1 MSVINQSDIEHI
13 DEALR
18 KFANQKNMNG
28 FAAILIGFTDDGDHT
43 CLIAKGELNR
53 VDMLYCFSKGI
64 QNLFERMDALK
75 HKSACAYYQ
84 NSCLMQFFLSV
95 FSYFGKRGL
104 STVSGHDE
112 NYKYKERGLNP
123 FQVETGIPVFPYGFA
138 A

>member
-28 FAAILIGFTDDGDHT
+28 FAAILIGFTDEGDHT

-64 QNLFERMDALK
+64 QLSLIHIFLK
-75 HKSACAYYQ
+75 TIFRSVSCSSLRAQRSA
-84 NSCLMQFFLSV
+84 
-95 FSYFGKRGL
+95 
-104 STVSGHDE
+104 
-112 NYKYKERGLNP
+112 
-123 FQVETGIPVFPYGFA
+123 
-138 A
+138 

>member
-28 FAAILIGFTDDGDHT
+28 RRNRRSGKNMNGFAAILIGFTDEGDHT

-64 QNLFERMDALK
+64 QNLLERMDVLK
-75 HKSACAYYQ
+75 Q
-84 NSCLMQFFLSV
+84 DGGVQ
-95 FSYFGKRGL
+95 
-104 STVSGHDE
+104 
-112 NYKYKERGLNP
+112 
-123 FQVETGIPVFPYGFA
+123 
-138 A
+138 

>member
-18 KFANQKNMNG
+18 KFANQKN
-28 FAAILIGFTDDGDHT
+28 ILIGFTDDGDHT

-75 HKSACAYYQ
+75 Q
-84 NSCLMQFFLSV
+84 DGGVQ
-95 FSYFGKRGL
+95 
-104 STVSGHDE
+104 
-112 NYKYKERGLNP
+112 
-123 FQVETGIPVFPYGFA
+123 
-138 A
+138 

>member
-43 CLIAKGELNR
+43 CLIAKGELAALLSLLRALFPHGGRMKDLMGR
-53 VDMLYCFSKGI
+53 V
-64 QNLFERMDALK
+64 
-75 HKSACAYYQ
+75 
-84 NSCLMQFFLSV
+84 
-95 FSYFGKRGL
+95 
-104 STVSGHDE
+104 
-112 NYKYKERGLNP
+112 
-123 FQVETGIPVFPYGFA
+123 A

>member
-13 DEALR
+13 DEAVR

-75 HKSACAYYQ
+75 QDGGVQRCRWTGANTQSWSVVRPSPWTSRCS
-84 NSCLMQFFLSV
+84 SCCV
-95 FSYFGKRGL
+95 NAARGPNVWRPL
-104 STVSGHDE
+104 
-112 NYKYKERGLNP
+112 R
-123 FQVETGIPVFPYGFA
+123 
-138 A
+138 